1 METQDVEDASSKKR
15 KRAAAETGP
24 FVLRS
29 LLQDL
34 PLSAEGDRDDIEINC
49 VEFLDQ
55 NLYVGTTASEI
66 LHFVQIPPDP
76 EDASG
81 QPSYILAS
89 RLPPAF
95 HEPQTSVRPGVQQ
108 ILLLPK
114 INKACILCNWTVT
127 FYSLPEL
134 SPVFGSTQIRSCN
147 WIGGIDLNTD
157 IKDVNNNGG
166 KPAVTVLA
174 SLNKKIRVIKI
185 SEDPRG
191 LRTIDFAGS
200 TTSVRRDSIACVA
213 DSRSYA
219 LLDVDRLAKIPLFPI
234 SSLDDSQSGNVGGK
248 FEDISGSSGGGI
260 SRSTSS
266 AQGYS
271 SGHQDTQS
279 HTRSTSLSTLI
290 SAQYSRH
297 GRGTSGDHSGRETP
311 EGLFRESSPT
321 PTRSPMRPLAREPS
335 PSGDKPL
342 PPPPATE
349 ATIAEQTAPPPPPAP
364 EPIYLKPHIV
374 SPSPQE
380 FLLVTGTGLGD
391 PGVGMFVNLEG
402 DVTRSTLEFDRYPEQ
417 IVADGRGFGIDPT
430 PLNIEDEE
438 EGFILASMT
447 RDQGESFCYGI
458 EIQRWDQDPG
468 EGETQKYWLDTPGE
482 KDQTSKIGLRSVVDA
497 GDLYFQDVVDKLRLK
512 RFQPFA
518 TRSMDESILSLHS
531 VDSRTAISLER
542 VSGERELFE
551 SGESQPEGWE
561 EHRNEEEL
569 QFAQRLGHSRTRI
582 VAWSGKD
589 IWWTVRNP
597 LALRLDASISDMAE
611 SKIRDDK
618 TYPSLDRMKL
628 VELINSLRGRE
639 AKTETEFLSLG
650 YIRQRA
656 GLLLFMSGL
665 DVLAGPPSEPE
676 YRIAEDALL
685 EGGLDP
691 RVILAIL
698 PYLRNEII
706 EGKSGIW
713 VHGGV
718 KDVADS
724 FITNSSTNSENP
736 RQDNAMSDHIL
747 QFLKRFLAAWRKK
760 KGFGSIANEKEV
772 FKSVDAALLIVLL
785 QLDKSSPAG
794 VPRGRS
800 VRTELY
806 DLVDH
811 GVDCFER
818 AISLLESHNRLYVL
832 SRLYQSRK
840 MAAEVLATWRR
851 IVEGKVDEGREFR
864 DGEQRVREY
873 LAKIRNAALVQE
885 YGVWLAAR
893 NPKLGVQVFAEDKS
907 QVKFEPTQVVEILR
921 SGAPGAVKEY
931 LEYLVFSKNH
941 AEYINEL
948 IAYYL
953 DIVTMKLEQSKEARA
968 ILAQTYESYRALRP
982 PKPTYRQFI
991 TDNALDEEW
1000 WHSRLRLLQLL
1011 GGSQGSA
1018 SQYDVAAILERIALY
1033 TQELVPE
1040 IIILDGRQSHH
1051 EEALR
1056 LLTHGL
1062 GDYDTAINYCL
1073 LGGSSIYH
1081 PVSGTV
1087 ARQSLPSREQQAEL
1101 FGYLLSEFLKIED
1114 ISNRIEQTSNLLE
1127 RFGGWFDIGHVLSL
1141 IPDNWSVEL
1150 VSGFLVS
1157 SLRRIVRERSET
1169 MIAKALSGAENLKT
1183 TADLIGK
1190 IDAAGPSVEA

>member
-1 METQDVEDASSKKR
+1 METKDVEETSSR
-15 KRAAAETGP
+15 KRRRTALETGP

-34 PLSAEGDRDDIEINC
+34 PLSAEGDRYDIEINC

-55 NLYVGTTASEI
+55 NLYVGTSASEI

-81 QPSYILAS
+81 RPSYILAS

-95 HEPQTSVRPGVQQ
+95 HEPPTPARPGVQQ

-114 INKACILCNWTVT
+114 VNKACILCNWTVT

-134 SPVFGSTQIRSCN
+134 SPVFGNTQIRPCN

-157 IKDVNNNGG
+157 IKEGNGNDG
-166 KPAVTVLA
+166 RNHSVTVLA

-185 SEDPRG
+185 SEDPRA

-200 TTSVRRDSIACVA
+200 TISVRRDSFACVA

-219 LLDVDRLAKIPLFPI
+219 LLDVDRLLKIPLFPI
-234 SSLDDSQSGNVGGK
+234 SSLDNSQSGSIGGHV
-248 FEDISGSSGGGI
+248 EDISGNAGGGV

-271 SGHQDTQS
+271 SGLQDDRGHS
-279 HTRSTSLSTLI
+279 RSTSLGALI
-290 SAQYSRH
+290 SAQYGRH
-297 GRGTSGDHSGRETP
+297 GRGPSGDHSGRETP
-311 EGLFRESSPT
+311 EGLFREASPA
-321 PTRSPMRPLAREPS
+321 PAVSPRRPVPREPS
-335 PSGDKPL
+335 PAGDKPL
-342 PPPPATE
+342 PPPPSE
-349 ATIAEQTAPPPPPAP
+349 ATTAEQSPPPPPAP
-364 EPIYLKPHIV
+364 EPVYLKPHVV

-380 FLLVTGTGLGD
+380 FLLVTGTGPHD
-391 PGVGMFVNLEG
+391 PGVGMFVNLDG

-417 IVADGRGFGIDPT
+417 VVADGRGVGIDPT

-447 RDQGESFCYGI
+447 RGHGEGICHGI
-458 EIQRWDQDPG
+458 EIQRWDLDPG
-468 EGETQKYWLDTPGE
+468 EGEMAKYWLKTPGE
-482 KDQTSKIGLRSVVDA
+482 KQKASRIGLRSVVDV
-497 GDLYFQDVVDKLRLK
+497 GDIFFDDVVDKLRLK

-531 VDSRTAISLER
+531 VDSRTAMSLER

-551 SGESQPEGWE
+551 SGESRPEGWE
-561 EHRNEEEL
+561 AHRNEEEL
-569 QFAQRLGHSRTRI
+569 QFAQRLGHARTRV
-582 VAWSGKD
+582 VAWSGND

-611 SKIRDDK
+611 IEIQDDK
-618 TYPSLDRMKL
+618 TYPSLDRKKL

-706 EGKSGIW
+706 EGRNGIW

-718 KDVADS
+718 KNVADS
-724 FITNSSTNSENP
+724 FITNSFTRNPSTSW
-736 RQDNAMSDHIL
+736 DSVMSDHIL
-747 QFLKRFLAAWRKK
+747 HFLRKFLAAWRKK

-772 FKSVDAALLIVLL
+772 FRSVDAALLIVLL
-785 QLDKSSPAG
+785 QLDKSTPAG
-794 VPRGRS
+794 IPRGKS
-800 VRTELY
+800 VRVELY
-806 DLVDH
+806 DLVDN

-818 AISLLESHNRLYVL
+818 AISLLESHRRLYVL

-840 MAAEVLATWRR
+840 MAGEVLSTWRR
-851 IVEGKVDEGREFR
+851 IVEGEMDEGGELR

-907 QVKFEPTQVVEILR
+907 LVKFEPAQVVDILR
-921 SGAPGAVKEY
+921 AGAPGAVKDY

-953 DIVTMKLEQSKEARA
+953 DIVTGKLEESKEARS

-991 TDNALDEEW
+991 TDNAIDEEW

-1018 SQYDVAAILERIALY
+1018 SQYDVAAILERIAPH
-1033 TQELVPE
+1033 TRELVPE
-1040 IIILDGRQSHH
+1040 VIILDGRQSHH

-1073 LGGSSIYH
+1073 LGGSSIYY
-1081 PVSGTV
+1081 PISGTMS
-1087 ARQSLPSREQQAEL
+1087 RDSLPTQEQQAKL
-1101 FGYLLSEFLKIED
+1101 FGFLLSEFLKIED
-1114 ISNRIEQTSNLLE
+1114 ISNRVEQTSNLLE
-1127 RFGGWFDIGHVLSL
+1127 RFGCWFDIGHVLSL
-1141 IPDNWSVEL
+1141 IPDTWSVEL
-1150 VSGFLVS
+1150 VSGFLAS
-1157 SLRRIVRERSET
+1157 ALRRIVRERSET
-1169 MIAKALSGAENLKT
+1169 MVAKALSSAENLKVS
-1183 TADLIGK
+1183 ADLIGK